1 MVGDSTTEGTVS
13 RLGIRCGDALFARV
27 VVDVD
32 LELTGG
38 LVRSGVRVA
47 AHRTASAHGR
57 RAADWL

>member
-1 MVGDSTTEGTVS
+1 M
-13 RLGIRCGDALFARV
+13 GIRCGDALFARV